1 MTSVV
6 DNVSR
11 IFQAKNNG
19 ANLMVPTVFSS
30 IFLQQQ
36 PLVELAAEQISI
48 ELYKGNRKV
57 APLVSRDGIIN
68 PADQIVRPGK
78 TGANDYLY
86 ALVRQEMELMAT
98 TLNKRIPGENPF
110 SPVDKLGRTMF
121 WTQELLQDVVKRVL
135 RRCELLA
142 QQSFFDGEM
151 AIGDVFQ
158 GDTKLIFPVD
168 SDLKNR
174 VVATSWATAA
184 SATPW
189 DDLGDALRAIIDLG
203 QVNASDQNVF
213 SFMSYSVIENLKAIY
228 RSQKGAQVEADLF
241 YEYDFNRAQIPEG
254 LKFLVENGATYAGW
268 VKTEWGQNPVHIF
281 TTGGMYDNESSTV
294 DYLAGNTIA
303 LCVYSPEFFK
313 AFFGANTFFAP
324 EESFYVKSFGE
335 IAGDLNIDAAT
346 EMGNSGYP
354 AEVFMPN
361 IYDLGKNRG
370 LGGQIETAPI
380 FARMQVNSV
389 ATIDTTTTS

>member
-30 IFLQQQ
+30 IFLQQ
-36 PLVELAAEQISI
+36 PALVELAAEQISI
-48 ELYKGNRKV
+48 ELFKGNRKV
-57 APLVSRDGIIN
+57 APLVSRNGVID
-68 PADQIVRPGK
+68 PADQIVRPGT
-78 TGANDYLY
+78 TGVNDYLY
-86 ALVRQEMELMAT
+86 ALVRQEMELLAT
-98 TLNKRIPGENPF
+98 TLNKRVPGEKPF
-110 SPVDKLGRTMF
+110 VPVSKEGRMMY

-142 QQSFFDGEM
+142 YQSFFNGEM

-158 GDTKLIFPVD
+158 GDTKLVFPVS

-174 VVATSWATAA
+174 IVAVSWATAA

-189 DDLGDALRAIIDLG
+189 TDLGTTLRKIIELG
-203 QVNASDQNVF
+203 QVNANDQNVF

-228 RSQKGAQVEADLF
+228 RSQKGAQVEAQLF
-241 YEYDFNRAQIPEG
+241 YEYDFNRAQVPEG
-254 LKFLVENGATYAGW
+254 LKFLIDNGATYVGW

-281 TTGGMYDNESSTV
+281 TTGGMYDNESTTV
-294 DYLAGNTIA
+294 DYLNGNTIS
-303 LCVYSPEFFK
+303 LCVNSPDFFK
-313 AFFGANTFFAP
+313 AFFGANTFFAQD
-324 EESFYVKSFGE
+324 ESFYTKSFGE
-335 IAGDLNIDAAT
+335 IAGDLGIDQAT

-380 FARMQVNSV
+380 FARMQVNCV